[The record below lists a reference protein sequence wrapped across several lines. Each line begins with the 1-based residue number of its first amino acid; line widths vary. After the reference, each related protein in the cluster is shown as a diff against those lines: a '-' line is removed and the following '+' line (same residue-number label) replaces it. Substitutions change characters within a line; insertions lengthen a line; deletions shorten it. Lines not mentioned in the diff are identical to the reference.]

1 MTRTQI
7 QSLMVKTQTNW
18 TRIYNNLEESKKYVI
33 HLFLAESYCI
43 QYFFFVPRFVF
54 DVGLYT

>member
-1 MTRTQI
+1 
-7 QSLMVKTQTNW
+7 MVKTQTNW